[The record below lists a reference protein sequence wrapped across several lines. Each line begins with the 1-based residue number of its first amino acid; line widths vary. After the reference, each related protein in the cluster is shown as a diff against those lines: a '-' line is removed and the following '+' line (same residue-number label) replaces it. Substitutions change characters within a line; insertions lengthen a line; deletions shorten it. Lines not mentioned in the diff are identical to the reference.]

1 MKDKYGYITI
11 CQKNYSTKYQ
21 KNTQMKMRRVEP
33 EGMEPQVQ
41 IDIEIRTIKGNGKTE
56 KLYTEYGSIILE
68 GEVLAEVAKLFE
80 PGLMESR
87 LTPEARVEVHEVLE
101 TSESPLDSIQ
111 VKRLVEADVQ
121 DENNDW
127 HEYSNYLE
135 DLTGRGIVKH
145 AGIGNDGHQK
155 YEMAAF

>member
-41 IDIEIRTIKGNGKTE
+41 IDIEIRTLKGNGKTE

-101 TSESPLDSIQ
+101 TSETPLDSIQ
-111 VKRLVEADVQ
+111 VKRLVEAKGYPTR
-121 DENNDW
+121 DW
-127 HEYSNYLE
+127 REYSYYLE
-135 DLTGRGIVKH
+135 DLTGRGIAKH
-145 AGIGNDGHQK
+145 AGIGSDGHQK
-155 YEMAAF
+155 YRTAEF